1 MVSLNVICNHLDTFY
16 IQDTGGQSECHLQS
30 PGHVLHSGHWWSV
43 GMSFAIT
50 WTRFTF
56 RTLVVSRNVIC
67 NHLDT
72 FYIQD
77 TGGQSECHLQSPG
90 HVLHSGHWWSV
101 GMSFAITW
109 TRFTF
114 RTLVVSLNVICNH
127 LDTFYI
133 QDTGGQSECHLQSPG
148 HVLHSGHWWS
158 VGMSFAITW
167 TRFTFRTLVVSLN
180 VICNHLDTFYIQDT
194 GGQSECHLQSPGHVL
209 HSGHWWSV

>member
-1 MVSLNVICNHLDTFY
+1 
-16 IQDTGGQSECHLQS
+16 
-30 PGHVLHSGHWWSV
+30 
-43 GMSFAIT
+43 
-50 WTRFTF
+50 
-56 RTLVVSRNVIC
+56 
-67 NHLDT
+67 
-72 FYIQD
+72 
-77 TGGQSECHLQSPG
+77 
-90 HVLHSGHWWSV
+90 
-101 GMSFAITW
+101 MSFAITW

-194 GGQSECHLQSPGHVL
+194 GGQSECHQSLGFHTHYGFSDWRIQTGL
-209 HSGHWWSV
+209 SVWETARVCHGITVETGNGLDNFDCGNTLNTKQMGVSWKKTYIYTSR